1 MKGRKGKDGG
11 IRGGAPVELWWSF
24 GGAAVKLRRSSGGA
38 AAAPQRTSGRA
49 VTMRGS
55 GSATELREN
64 SCRSG
69 KRGACLGKA
78 R

>member
-11 IRGGAPVELWWSF
+11 IRGGALVELWWSF
-24 GGAAVKLRRSSGGA
+24 GGAAVKIRRSSGGA
-38 AAAPQRTSGRA
+38 AAAPRQTSGRA
-49 VTMRGS
+49 VMMHRS

-64 SCRSG
+64 SRRSG
-69 KRGACLGKA
+69 KRGARLGKA

>member
-11 IRGGAPVELWWSF
+11 IRGGATVKLWWSF

-38 AAAPQRTSGRA
+38 AAAPRRTSGRA
-49 VTMRGS
+49 VTTCGS
-55 GSATELREN
+55 GLATELRE
-64 SCRSG
+64 SSRRSG
-69 KRGACLGKA
+69 KCGARLGKA